1 MSIRAKLVAVVAVTL
16 VVLIGVLMGVLG
28 QVMTAGFARVEGDDT
43 RKNVTRVLD
52 AIDADLRGME
62 NTVFTWTQWDP
73 AYRFMEDH
81 NAQFLA
87 ENVSSTL
94 YTGMKIDFCV
104 FINGLGKVAYAGG
117 YDALMGRE
125 VAVPPELL
133 STIADPAAKM
143 LANADPTRAV
153 RGIAMVGSDPMLMVA
168 APVTNTAGT
177 APARGHIVFVRRLN
191 DAEVGRISETTHLK
205 CAVTPSTARIGAI
218 VVQVRDENVIQGVTD
233 ISDLRGVPIL
243 RLTVDIP
250 REIDRQARQTLQLLL
265 TSILIIGVLFGVV
278 VYVVITRWVL
288 RRVLLLSRQVSE
300 VTETLDFSRRV
311 EVAGND
317 EISALGRSVNG
328 MICAVS
334 EVLSIHG
341 QDR

>member
-1 MSIRAKLVAVVAVTL
+1 
-16 VVLIGVLMGVLG
+16 
-28 QVMTAGFARVEGDDT
+28 
-43 RKNVTRVLD
+43 
-52 AIDADLRGME
+52 ME

-94 YTGMKIDFCV
+94 YTGMRIDFCV
-104 FINGLGKVAYAGG
+104 FIDPLGKVAYAGG
-117 YDALMGRE
+117 YDAATGKD
-125 VAVPPELL
+125 VAVPPALL
-133 STIADPAAKM
+133 SAVADPAARM
-143 LANADPTRAV
+143 LANTDPTRSV
-153 RGIAMVGSDPMLMVA
+153 RGISMVGPDPMLVIA

-177 APARGHIVFVRRLN
+177 APARGHVVFARRL
-191 DAEVGRISETTHLK
+191 DAAEIGKISETTHLK
-205 CAVTPSTARIGAI
+205 CAVTPSTTRIGSI
-218 VVQVRDENVIQGVTD
+218 EVQVRDESVIQGLTD
-233 ISDLRGVPIL
+233 VNDLRGAPAL

-250 REIDRQARQTLQLLL
+250 REIDRQARQTLRLLL
-265 TSILIIGVLFGVV
+265 SAILVIGILFGVV

-288 RRVLLLSRQVSE
+288 RRVLLLSSQVSE
-300 VTETLDFSRRV
+300 VTETLDFSKRV
-311 EVAGND
+311 QVTGDD